1 MAGGGPG
8 PGGGGRRECETS
20 DTLPRKR
27 LGQTV
32 TLGSLAL
39 TLILLLVSV
48 IDLVSDYRAA
58 VQSAEHNARNLARAL
73 AAQTQAAI
81 GTIDQAL
88 LHVLQVV
95 KTHPLVITQDNR
107 DLHQLLFDI
116 TDQVRFLRE
125 IDIFDANGN
134 PVQLSRI
141 YPVVKFNVADRE
153 YFKFHR
159 DHPDAGLF
167 IGPTILGK
175 VTGRQLFTVT
185 RRLQTAEGA
194 FAGVVLG
201 VLDTDYLQTL
211 YESIDI
217 GHYGVVSLLLYDG
230 RILVRSPVDKQE
242 LGLSLALVPMFKAM
256 RESGQRSNI
265 QIGRFRNDGRVRIV
279 ADEVFDPGPL
289 VMTVALDKD
298 ELLAD
303 WFQGAILYGIAVVV
317 FIGLIA
323 LMTQRLREEL
333 RRRERAEAANRES
346 ERIALSTIDALS
358 AQLCVLDETGTL
370 IVANRAWY
378 EIAESHG
385 APAAKIGVGV
395 NYLAV
400 CDAAKGGETNGAAAF
415 VAGIR
420 AVMAGER
427 LEYTQEYPCITSQG
441 QEWYVGRVTRFAS
454 SGPVRVVISHQ
465 NITDRRKAALAL
477 LREKERAETYLAISE
492 SIIVELDLNGR
503 IRRVNPRGC
512 LVLGYREEELLGHD
526 WFQMVV
532 PESIREVVRAAH
544 SQVVQGAVEM
554 VEYFENEVITSRGD
568 VRVIAW
574 HNALVMTAE
583 GRVAGTLSS
592 GQDVTERRR
601 AEDKL
606 RQSERRLAEAQGIA
620 HLGNWE
626 EDLQT
631 GKILWS
637 DEVYRIFGQEPEAFA
652 AGFSDYL
659 RFVHPGDR
667 TEVEKQRQRLIA
679 ESCPIHF
686 DHRIVLEEGII
697 RTVNLQCERIHDS
710 HDGAMRIHGVIHDI
724 TDRKRAEHELREAL
738 RQAAIADRAKTE
750 FLANMSHELNT
761 PLNAVIGFSEM
772 MAEEVC
778 GPLGTSK
785 YREFAQVIH
794 RSGRHLQ
801 SIISDIL
808 DIAKIDGGQMP
819 LDEEALDLVHLVE
832 ERLRQFESAAEAA
845 GLTLDVFP
853 SETQWG
859 LMADRRMVKQIVRNL
874 ISNAVKFTPAR
885 GRVTVSVTLDGAG
898 RLCLAVEDT
907 GIGMAPEDIPKALDR
922 FSQIDSTLARPFEGT
937 GLGLSLTKSL
947 VEKHGGSLEIE
958 SALGRG
964 TTVRVHFP
972 PERVF
977 ETGEPRYDR

>member
-1 MAGGGPG
+1 MAGDGPG
-8 PGGGGRRECETS
+8 PDGRCRRGYETS
-20 DTLPRKR
+20 DTLPKRR
-27 LGQTV
+27 LGRAV
-32 TLGSLAL
+32 TLGSLVL
-39 TLILLLVSV
+39 TLALLLVSV
-48 IDLVSDYRAA
+48 VDLVSDYRAA
-58 VQSAEHNARNLARAL
+58 VQSAEHNARNLARTL

-88 LHVLQVV
+88 LHVLQVA
-95 KTHPLVITQDNR
+95 KTRPLAINQDNQ
-107 DLHQLLFDI
+107 DLHQLLIDI

-134 PVQLSRI
+134 PIQLSRI
-141 YPVVKFNVADRE
+141 YPAVKFNVADRE
-153 YFKFHR
+153 YFQFHR
-159 DHPDAGLF
+159 DHPDGGLF
-167 IGPTILGK
+167 IGPPIWGK

-201 VLDTDYLQTL
+201 VLDTDYLRTL
-211 YESIDI
+211 YESIDT

-230 RILVRSPVDKQE
+230 RILVRSPIDKRE

-256 RESGQRSNI
+256 RDSGQRSNI

-289 VMTVALDKD
+289 VMTVALDKA
-298 ELLAD
+298 ELLGD
-303 WFQGAILYGIAVVV
+303 WSQGAILYGVAVVV
-317 FIGLIA
+317 FAALIA
-323 LMTQRLREEL
+323 LMTQRLREAL
-333 RRRERAEAANRES
+333 RRREQAEAANRES

-378 EIAESHG
+378 EAAESHG

-395 NYLAV
+395 NYLAI
-400 CDAAKGGETNGAAAF
+400 CDAANGREVNGAAAF
-415 VAGIR
+415 AAGIR

-427 LEYTQEYPCITSQG
+427 LEYTQEYPCMTSQG
-441 QEWYVGRVTRFAS
+441 QEWYVGRITRFTS
-454 SGPVRVVISHQ
+454 IGPVRIVISHQ
-465 NITDRRKAALAL
+465 NITERRKAALAL

-503 IRRVNPRGC
+503 VRRVNPRGC

-526 WFQMVV
+526 WFQRVV
-532 PESIREVVRAAH
+532 PDPIREVVRAAH

-583 GRVAGTLSS
+583 GRVAGTLGS

-626 EDLQT
+626 EDLQANQ
-631 GKILWS
+631 ILWS
-637 DEVYRIFGQEPEAFA
+637 DEVYRIFRREPGVFA

-659 RFVHPGDR
+659 RFVHPDDR
-667 TEVEKQRQRLIA
+667 IELQNQRQMLIA
-679 ESCPIHF
+679 EGSPIHL
-686 DHRIVLEEGII
+686 DHRILLEDGTI
-697 RTVNLQCERIHDS
+697 RTVNLQCEPIRDD
-710 HDGAMRIHGVIHDI
+710 HDGAMRIHGVVHDI

-738 RQAAIADRAKTE
+738 RHAAIADRAKTE

-772 MAEEVC
+772 MAEELC
-778 GPLGTSK
+778 GPLGTPK

-819 LDEEALDLVHLVE
+819 LDEESVDLADLVE

-845 GLTLDVFP
+845 GLTLKASP
-853 SETQWG
+853 SETKLG
-859 LMADRRMVKQIVRNL
+859 LMADRRMVKQILRNL
-874 ISNAVKFTPAR
+874 ISNAVKFTPAG
-885 GRVTVSVTLDGAG
+885 GRVTVSVTRAEAG
-898 RLCLAVEDT
+898 GLCLAVEDT
-907 GIGMAPEDIPKALDR
+907 GIGMAPEDIPRAFDR
-922 FSQIDSTLARPFEGT
+922 FSQIDSTLARPFEGA

-947 VEKHGGSLEIE
+947 VEKHGGSLEID
-958 SALGRG
+958 SALGCG
-964 TTVRVHFP
+964 TTVRAYFP

-977 ETGEPRYDR
+977 EAG